1 MNIAILGAT
10 SQIAKDLI
18 LSFAQYTEH
27 QCVLFSR
34 SPSKVSDWL
43 KEERVTSAY
52 PSYSYD
58 EFPHGTYD
66 AIINFVGVGDP
77 ARAKEMGAAIFEIT
91 YQYDQLSLDY
101 IALYPECK
109 YIFLSSGAVYGD
121 VFSKPVDSNSVAQV
135 PINHLGAN
143 HWYTVAKLH
152 AEARHRAMPDYGII
166 DVRVFNYFSHRQ
178 NLSARFLMTDMLRS
192 IINKEVFKT
201 SSENIVRDF
210 LHPSD
215 FYQLIHLILQQGLFN
230 MAVDC
235 YSKKPVDKFSL
246 LTVMQKSFSLRYEFT
261 ESHKRVNATGNKLNY
276 YSQNR
281 VAVEFLKYT
290 PELSSLDGVLRE
302 SAIILG
308 DSSLIPTEVE
318 K

>member
-43 KEERVTSAY
+43 KTESVSFAY
-52 PSYSYD
+52 PSYSYAD
-58 EFPHGTYD
+58 FSQGAYD

-91 YQYDQLSLDY
+91 YQYDQLALDY
-101 IALYPECK
+101 LKVHPECK

-121 VFSKPVDSNSVAQV
+121 VFSKPVDSNSAAQV

-152 AEARHRAMPDYGII
+152 AEARHRAMSDYGII

-178 NLSARFLMTDMLRS
+178 NLSARFLVTDMLRA

-210 LHPSD
+210 LHPFD
-215 FYQLIHLILQQGLFN
+215 FYQLIQCLLAAEHQN
-230 MAVDC
+230 TAVDC
-235 YSKKPVDKFSL
+235 YTRSPVDKKHL
-246 LTVMQKSFSLRYEFT
+246 LSAMEGKFDLDYEIVNT
-261 ESHKRVNATGNKLNY
+261 DVGVNATGCKSHY
-276 YSQNR
+276 YSLNAR
-281 VAVEFLKYT
+281 VADFGYRPKFT
-290 PELSSLDGVLRE
+290 SLDGIALESSKVLN
-302 SAIILG
+302 
-308 DSSLIPTEVE
+308 V
-318 K
+318 